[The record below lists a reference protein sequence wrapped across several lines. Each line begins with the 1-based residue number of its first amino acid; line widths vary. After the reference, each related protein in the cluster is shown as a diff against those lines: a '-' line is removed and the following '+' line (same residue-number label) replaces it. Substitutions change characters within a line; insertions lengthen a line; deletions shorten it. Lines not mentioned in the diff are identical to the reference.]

1 VRVRLAAAAALSALL
16 CASCVSPQGAPT
28 TPPDPQ
34 AVIRGAYLAAAG
46 DCQGCHTDLKGNGP
60 ALAGGRALATQ
71 FGAFYAPN
79 ITFDKTA
86 GIGTWSEE
94 DFHRAMRSGQ
104 GAHGEFLYPVF
115 PYTAFSGMTDQDIS
129 DLYAFLRAQP
139 TQSQPSKA
147 DAVKFPFNMRPL
159 LGFWRVLFFRE
170 GPLQPVQGQTAE
182 WNRGRYLAEAVAHCG
197 ECHTPRNAL
206 GGLDNSRAYAGD
218 PHGPGGKT
226 PNITP
231 GGKLAKWSV
240 DDIAELLDSGMTPD
254 GDYTGGEM
262 ATVVNGTGKLSTADK
277 HAIAIYVKSLAPH
290 PSAPAPAPAAAKPS

>member
-1 VRVRLAAAAALSALL
+1 MRVRFAAAAALSALL

-34 AVIRGAYLAAAG
+34 AVERGAYLAAAG

-94 DFHRAMRSGQ
+94 DFHRAMRSGK

-129 DLYAFLRAQP
+129 DLYAYLRAQP
-139 TQSQPSKA
+139 TQSQPSKPN
-147 DAVKFPFNMRPL
+147 AVKFPFNMRPL
-159 LGFWRVLFFRE
+159 LGFWRVLFFHE
-170 GPLQPVQGQTAE
+170 GPLQPVQGQSAE
-182 WNRGRYLAEAVAHCG
+182 WNRGRYLAEAVAHCQ

-231 GGKLAKWSV
+231 GGKLGKWSV

-262 ATVVNGTGKLSTADK
+262 ATVVNGTGKLNAADR
-277 HAIAIYVKSLAPH
+277 HAIAVYVKSLTAH
-290 PSAPAPAPAAAKPS
+290 PSAPAPAAAKTS

>member
-1 VRVRLAAAAALSALL
+1 MRARLAAAAALSALL
-16 CASCVSPQGAPT
+16 CASCVSPQGAPS

-34 AVIRGAYLAAAG
+34 AVVRGAYLAAAG

-60 ALAGGRALATQ
+60 PLAGGRALATQ

-94 DFHRAMRSGQ
+94 DFRRAMRSGK

-129 DLYAFLRAQP
+129 DIYAFLRAQP
-139 TQSQPSKA
+139 LSSQPSKPN
-147 DAVKFPFNMRPL
+147 AVKFPFNMRPL
-159 LGFWRVLFFRE
+159 LGFWRLLFFRE

-262 ATVVNGTGKLSTADK
+262 ATVVNGTAKLSAADK
-277 HAIAIYVKSLAPH
+277 HAIAVYVKSLAPH
-290 PSAPAPAPAAAKPS
+290 PSAPAPAAAKPS

>member
-1 VRVRLAAAAALSALL
+1 MRVRLAAAAALSALL

-182 WNRGRYLAEAVAHCG
+182 WNRVRYLAEAVAHCG